1 MGYDRVLIHKN
12 ILLKIAIMSD
22 KKAKIIDDTNLCPYR
37 GELSPDDVAKGME
50 YAIENSKRLA
60 NDARILF
67 NAESYP
73 SSCALAILSIEESGK
88 LSILRRMALGVDS
101 KTIKSMWKEFS
112 SHTDKNFM
120 WMFLGMVS
128 SGARKLDDFRR
139 LFYKS
144 NANLLNNIKQI
155 SLYSGCYGKKH
166 WSNPEE
172 VIDRD
177 FSLFLLETAELLA
190 SSEKKYASVRAVELW
205 VEYLQPVWGSDFES
219 QANAVAEWHQALI
232 EDGLA
237 EEGKFSMD
245 EFVKNGVVMAWDK
258 EKDE

>member
-1 MGYDRVLIHKN
+1 
-12 ILLKIAIMSD
+12 MSD
-22 KKAKIIDDTNLCPYR
+22 KKTIKIDRVNLSPYR
-37 GELSPDDVAKGME
+37 GELSPEDVAKGME
-50 YAIENSKRLA
+50 CAIENSKRLA

-67 NAESYP
+67 DAESYP

-88 LSILRRMALGVDS
+88 LSILRRMALGGDS
-101 KTIKSMWKEFS
+101 KTVKAMWKKFS

-128 SGARKLDDFRR
+128 SGARKLDDFRK
-139 LFYKS
+139 LFDKS

-177 FSLFLLETAELLA
+177 LSIFLLETAELLA
-190 SSEKKYASVRAVELW
+190 SSEKNYTSIRAVQLW
-205 VEYLQPVWGSDFES
+205 VEYLQPVWGTDFES
-219 QANAVAEWHQALI
+219 QANALAEWHKALI
-232 EDGLA
+232 EEGLA

-245 EFVKNGVVMAWDK
+245 EFVKNGVVMALDK